1 MTLDDAEPLWILVVE
16 DEARLRD
23 ELAVQLAILAPDLGC
38 VHAVASAEQ
47 ALQLCRASMPHIAF
61 VDIKLPGRSGLEL
74 ATDLADDTRIV
85 FVTAHD
91 QFAVEAFERGAVDY
105 LLKPLMHERLQ
116 RSVDRLRNRITRPV
130 QELRA
135 ILTALPPILASP
147 YVRWLTASAGRR
159 TRLIPV
165 QDIIYLQS
173 DHKYTRIV
181 SRDGEHLVEESLK
194 TLLSRL
200 NPAEFL
206 QVHRSSVVNLGEV
219 LMVERDE
226 TGGGMLQLRS
236 TKDVLRI
243 SAPYLRE
250 FKTFLA

>member
-1 MTLDDAEPLWILVVE
+1 MTFDEDEQPWVLIVE
-16 DEARLRD
+16 DEALLRD
-23 ELAVQLAILAPDLGC
+23 ELAVQLAGLAPDLGRVC
-38 VHAVASAEQ
+38 AVGSAEQ
-47 ALQLCRASMPHIAF
+47 AWQLCLAAMPHIAF

-74 ATDLADDTRIV
+74 AADLADDTRVV

-91 QFAVEAFERGAVDY
+91 EFAVEAFERGAVDY
-105 LLKPLMHERLQ
+105 MLKPLTHERLH
-116 RSVDRLRNRITRPV
+116 RCVDRLRNRITRPV
-130 QELRA
+130 QELRS
-135 ILTALPPILASP
+135 ILSALPQIQPSP
-147 YVRWLTASAGRR
+147 YVRWLTASTGRR

-165 QDIIYLQS
+165 EDIIYLQS

-181 SRDGEHLVEESLK
+181 SRDGEHLIEESLK

-200 NPAEFL
+200 DPVEFL

-219 LMVERDE
+219 LLVERDE
-226 TGGGMLQLRS
+226 TGGGMLQFRS